1 MNPLINS
8 LLAGLF
14 YFAAGS
20 FGLVRH
26 FLLEPGMA
34 NYPKAPKWLLN
45 VFFAFSS
52 VLIYAGLRFLWA
64 WGTGEGATVPPGVT
78 GMGVMLAGATF
89 VYKASMLYNVL
100 RQRYPVAVWA
110 RLNRITE
117 LVQCSPKSRDK

>member
-1 MNPLINS
+1 MTPLINS
-8 LLAGLF
+8 LFVGLF
-14 YFAAGS
+14 YLFAGLC
-20 FGLVRH
+20 GLVRH

-52 VLIYAGLRFLWA
+52 VLIYAGLRFLWVWA
-64 WGTGEGATVPPGVT
+64 TGEGVRVPPGAT
-78 GMGVMLAGATF
+78 GMGVLLAFATF

-110 RLNRITE
+110 RLNRISD
-117 LVQCSPKSRDK
+117 LVRCSPKNGSK